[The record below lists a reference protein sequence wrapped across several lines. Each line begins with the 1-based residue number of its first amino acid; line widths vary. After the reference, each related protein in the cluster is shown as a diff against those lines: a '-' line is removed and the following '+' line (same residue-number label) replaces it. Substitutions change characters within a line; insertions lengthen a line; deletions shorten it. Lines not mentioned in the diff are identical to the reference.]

1 MVMFD
6 KCPMCGG
13 KVVDG
18 EITKLLRGGGNSV
31 EIVAP
36 AEVCLDCGEALLSLE
51 TVLRFERIHKELAAG
66 GRADA
71 GISDVS

>member
-6 KCPMCGG
+6 KCPMCSG
-13 KVVDG
+13 KVVEG
-18 EITKLLRGGGNSV
+18 EITKLLRGGDNSV
-31 EIVAP
+31 EIVVP
-36 AEVCLDCGEALLSLE
+36 ADVCQECGEALLSLE
-51 TVLRFERIHKELAAG
+51 TVLRFERIRKELAAQ